1 MAKDLYQ
8 EVTDKILAQME
19 AGTAPWVRPWTGT
32 EGGMPFNAV
41 SGKAYRGINT
51 MLLWSPVGASG
62 NAWLTYKQA
71 ADVGAQV
78 RKGEKGSMIV
88 FFKPWSITDKN
99 DPDSKA
105 RTVPILR
112 SFTVFHTSQIDN
124 LPAKYLPV
132 PVVALPEPERIERA
146 EKLMSQAIV
155 NHGGDRAYYSTGTDA
170 IQLPQI
176 AQFVDVATYYATA
189 LHELTH
195 WTGNKARLDR
205 EYGKRFGDTAY
216 AREELVAE
224 MGAAFLC
231 AHAGIE
237 GRMQHAEYLA
247 NWIQVLKN
255 DKRAIVVAAGAA
267 QKAADFVLGVKHDLV
282 AIAASHGVTVAA

>member
-19 AGTAPWVRPWTGT
+19 QGTAPWVRPWSGT

-51 MLLWSPVGASG
+51 MMLWAPAGADG
-62 NAWLTYKQA
+62 NGWMTYKQA
-71 ADVGAQV
+71 TDIGAQV

-88 FFKPWSITDKN
+88 FFKPWAITDKN
-99 DPDSKA
+99 DPDSKS
-105 RTVPILR
+105 RMVPILR

-124 LPAKYLPV
+124 VPDKYLPV
-132 PVVALPEPERIERA
+132 AVAEMPEPERIARA
-146 EKLMSQAIV
+146 DALMAQAIV
-155 NHGGDRAYYSTGTDA
+155 NHGGDRAFYHTATDA
-170 IQLPQI
+170 ITLPQM
-176 AQFVDVATYYATA
+176 AQFESLAAYYATA

-195 WTGNKARLDR
+195 WTGAKDRCAR

-231 AHAGIE
+231 AHAGIA
-237 GRMQHAEYLA
+237 GKLQHAEYLA

-267 QKAADFVLGVKHDLV
+267 QKAADFVLGVKFENQ
-282 AIAASHGVTVAA
+282 AVAAA

>member
-19 AGTAPWVRPWTGT
+19 QGTAPWVRPWSGT

-51 MLLWSPVGASG
+51 MMLWAPAGADG
-62 NAWLTYKQA
+62 NGWMTYKQA
-71 ADVGAQV
+71 SDIGAQV

-88 FFKPWSITDKN
+88 FFKPWAVTDKN
-99 DPDSKA
+99 DPESKSKMI
-105 RTVPILR
+105 PILR

-124 LPAKYLPV
+124 VPEKYMPKPV
-132 PVVALPEPERIERA
+132 NQLAEPERIERA
-146 EKLMSQAIV
+146 EKLLSQAVI
-155 NHGGDRAYYSTGTDA
+155 NHGGDRAYYRPSTDS

-176 AQFVDVATYYATA
+176 AQFESVAAYYATA

-195 WTGNKARLDR
+195 WTGIKGRCER
-205 EYGKRFGDTAY
+205 EYGKRFGDSAY

-267 QKAADFVLGVKHDLV
+267 QKAADFVMGIKFEQQ
-282 AIAASHGVTVAA
+282 AAVAA

>member
-19 AGTAPWVRPWTGT
+19 AGTAPWVRPWTGSD
-32 EGGMPFNAV
+32 GGMPFNAV

-51 MLLWSPVGASG
+51 MLLFAPSG
-62 NAWLTYKQA
+62 SDGNGWMTYKQA
-71 ADVGAQV
+71 SDVGAQV

-88 FFKPWSITDKN
+88 FFKPWAITDKN
-99 DPDSKA
+99 DPDSKS
-105 RTVPILR
+105 RMVPILR

-124 LPAKYLPV
+124 LPEKYLPA
-132 PVVALPEPERIERA
+132 PVVDLPEPERIARA
-146 EKLMSQAIV
+146 DALMAQAIV
-155 NHGGDRAYYSTGTDA
+155 NHGGDRAFYHTGSDSIT
-170 IQLPQI
+170 LPQM
-176 AQFVDVATYYATA
+176 AQFESVAAYYATA

-195 WTGNKARLDR
+195 WTGEKERCHR

-231 AHAGIE
+231 AHAGIA
-237 GRMQHAEYLA
+237 GKLQHAEYLA
-247 NWIQVLKN
+247 NWIKVLKN

-267 QKAADFVLGVKHDLV
+267 QKAADFVMGVKFESV
-282 AIAASHGVTVAA
+282 PVTATA